1 MPSLI
6 GYAIE
11 SREQSKAPVTISSRF
26 PSPGESGPKHTGQA
40 RTSIAWARTGPLT
53 KGCRDSIILRLKPS
67 TRIPRFYLAAL
78 VLANKEQAAFDFS
91 NLISVVQIGER
102 AIDSGVEV
110 VNEVQSFDPLIKP
123 GGHVNES

>member
-11 SREQSKAPVTISSRF
+11 SREQSKATVTISSRF

-67 TRIPRFYLAAL
+67 TRIPRFYLAVL
-78 VLANKEQAAFDFS
+78 VLCQQGTS
-91 NLISVVQIGER
+91 SVRFFVPCFGSTYWR
-102 AIDSGVEV
+102 KDHLYRG
-110 VNEVQSFDPLIKP
+110 
-123 GGHVNES
+123 